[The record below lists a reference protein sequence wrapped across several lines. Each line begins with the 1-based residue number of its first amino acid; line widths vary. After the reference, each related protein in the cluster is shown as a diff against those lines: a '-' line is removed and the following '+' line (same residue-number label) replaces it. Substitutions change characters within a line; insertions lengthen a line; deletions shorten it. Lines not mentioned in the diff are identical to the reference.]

1 MFFPLSLYT
10 LTHERPHTHTHAIT
24 QTHAPYLTCVHTI
37 IHARSYHGVLNQQ
50 RHSGC
55 SDPQTNLNLSL
66 TTAHVNADVTLVDR
80 LQPLL
85 RASLHS
91 QHSSLRSGGTLG
103 QTMKHS
109 LYMTNSNYH
118 MVNLVSL
125 IDSLCP
131 YMHLVIEIDSYVL
144 RNGCK

>member
-1 MFFPLSLYT
+1 MFFPLSLCAHSPMNVRTHTQSHMHT
-10 LTHERPHTHTHAIT
+10 LPISHTHAPIV
-24 QTHAPYLTCVHTI
+24 HAH
-37 IHARSYHGVLNQQ
+37 SYHGVLNQQ

-66 TTAHVNADVTLVDR
+66 TTAHVNADVTLMDR

-125 IDSLCP
+125 IDSL
-131 YMHLVIEIDSYVL
+131 YSYVHVVIEIDSYVL